1 MLSCSARGSTHL
13 RQCLMPPLLGWE
25 LIHIG
30 FLFPSGSP
38 VIMTGQDVSLELLF
52 TPNNVRIMADR
63 CQIQPQI
70 QPTGLAH
77 ENSGLGAHRP
87 SDWTGKLRW
96 GVSVCLANQ
105 AGHEFCLSSPISL
118 GQNCLA
124 TPSDIL
130 VPLACTVP
138 SITHAE
144 PVQCQLVLKATSL
157 GDPPAV
163 KARCLWYLPI
173 SGDSELNTEAN

>member
-1 MLSCSARGSTHL
+1 MPHASSPGLAAHSHRIPVSFRTPSHYHGSGYQFGAIVH
-13 RQCLMPPLLGWE
+13 
-25 LIHIG
+25 
-30 FLFPSGSP
+30 
-38 VIMTGQDVSLELLF
+38 
-52 TPNNVRIMADR
+52 PNNVRITADR
-63 CQIQPQI
+63 CQIQP
-70 QPTGLAH
+70 TGLSH
-77 ENSGLGAHRP
+77 ENSGLRAHRP
-87 SDWTGKLRW
+87 SDWTGKLCW
-96 GVSVCLANQ
+96 GVSVCSANQ

-157 GDPPAV
+157 GEPSAV
-163 KARCLWYLPI
+163 KAKCLWYLPI

>member
-1 MLSCSARGSTHL
+1 MVAPISDNSSRLLSWAGSSFTYA
-13 RQCLMPPLLGWE
+13 
-25 LIHIG
+25 

-38 VIMTGQDVSLELLF
+38 VIITLSRYHGQDVSLELLF
-52 TPNNVRIMADR
+52 TPNNLRTMADR

-70 QPTGLAH
+70 QLTGLSH

-96 GVSVCLANQ
+96 GVSVCSANQ
-105 AGHEFCLSSPISL
+105 AGHEFCLSSTISL

-124 TPSDIL
+124 KPSDIL

-138 SITHAE
+138 SITHAM
-144 PVQCQLVLKATSL
+144 SL
-157 GDPPAV
+157 
-163 KARCLWYLPI
+163 
-173 SGDSELNTEAN
+173 LNTNWF

>member
-1 MLSCSARGSTHL
+1 MVELLLRSSRSACGSSHL
-13 RQCLMPPLLGWE
+13 RQCLTPPLLGWE
-25 LIHIG
+25 LIPVSFRI
-30 FLFPSGSP
+30 PSCYH
-38 VIMTGQDVSLELLF
+38 SLELLF
-52 TPNNVRIMADR
+52 TPNNLRITADR

-70 QPTGLAH
+70 QPTGLSH

-96 GVSVCLANQ
+96 GVSVCSANQ

-130 VPLACTVP
+130 VSLACTVP
-138 SITHAE
+138 SITHAM
-144 PVQCQLVLKATSL
+144 SL
-157 GDPPAV
+157 
-163 KARCLWYLPI
+163 
-173 SGDSELNTEAN
+173 LNTNWF